1 MYELIDKLTY
11 KLIYKLK
18 LTYELIYKLK
28 LTYELIYK
36 LNGKLLTHSLTHT
49 HYTHYTHGDQL
60 V

>member
-1 MYELIDKLTY
+1 MYELID
-11 KLIYKLK
+11 K

-49 HYTHYTHGDQL
+49 HYTHGDQL